1 MKHNKA
7 MHSGT
12 PDIIKTENQLM
23 EENSNDTVQEKI
35 VITVG
40 FNLIKLIKRIDKACA
55 PMIINTYFIC
65 MLVAT
70 CEFYLGSSALFY
82 RDKYEVTLLSIAG
95 LSTAWL
101 AIFRVHQMTKQGH
114 GLTVLMKKCSFHLD
128 RIDFKDPDNLNSGV
142 VQLLREDFRN
152 NSDALIAPY
161 SAFTLSYS
169 SLLGFFGTIVTYII
183 VLLQFKTS

>member
-1 MKHNKA
+1 MKHNKV
-7 MHSGT
+7 MDSGT
-12 PDIIKTENQLM
+12 LEIDRTENQAK
-23 EENSNDTVQEKI
+23 EVNSNDVVEEKI
-35 VITVG
+35 LITVG
-40 FNLIKLIKRIDKACA
+40 FNLIKIMKRIDKACA

-65 MLVAT
+65 ILVAT
-70 CEFYLGSSALFY
+70 CELYLASSAFFLQG
-82 RDKYEVTLLSIAG
+82 KYEVFLLSMSG

-101 AIFRVHQMTKQGH
+101 AIFRVHQMTKCGH
-114 GLTVLMKKCSFHLD
+114 GLTKMMKKCSFHLD
-128 RIDFKDPDNLNSGV
+128 RIDVKDPDHLKSGV

-152 NSDALIAPY
+152 NCEALIAPY